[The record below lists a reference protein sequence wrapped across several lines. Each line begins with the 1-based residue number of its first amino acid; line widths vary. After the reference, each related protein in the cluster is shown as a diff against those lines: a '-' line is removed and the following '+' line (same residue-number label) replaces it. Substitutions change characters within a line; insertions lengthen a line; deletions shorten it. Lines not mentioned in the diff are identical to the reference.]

1 MSLEYSGK
9 VYKYL
14 DKYSGKFYNVKK
26 ALTYNKPVIAVTGE
40 RSAGKSTN
48 VAIYVLLD
56 YLVNGHHFA
65 YIRRHR
71 TDTYS
76 TCKTFF
82 NNAVMI
88 IQSFD
93 DFKIYGF
100 KYHAGKYFIA
110 TELDAET
117 QEPLYVECGF
127 AAPLSQEEDLKSSVY
142 SDTFTIIY
150 DEFISKDPNRYLG
163 TKDNP
168 EREWDALT
176 SLYQTIDRGIGRPFR
191 NEVRMFLLGNKATL
205 YNPIFLTLGVCE
217 YIVNGAHFVA
227 PKNEVWVW
235 EDVQGIDATEQM
247 KDSFGYAM
255 STEFTK
261 KYAYENEGV
270 DNDQFVCKVP
280 KESQYKYT
288 LKLNGQ
294 LYGIYSGN
302 ERIDFMC
309 KYYVGAPM
317 NCNKVISLDNKSYK
331 ETDLQI
337 AVKWREIEETHM
349 LWIRYKKGALYF
361 ADGKT
366 KNAFLRY
373 LDFIR

>member
-1 MSLEYSGK
+1 MSLEYSSK

-14 DKYSGKFYNVKK
+14 DKYSGKFYNVKR
-26 ALTYNKPVIAVTGE
+26 ALTFNKPVIAVTGE

-48 VAIYVLLD
+48 IAIYVLLD

-71 TDTYS
+71 TDTYA

-82 NNAVMI
+82 NNAISI
-88 IQSFD
+88 IQRFG
-93 DFKIYGF
+93 DFKVYGF
-100 KYHAGKYFIA
+100 KYHAGKYHIA
-110 TELDAET
+110 TSIDEET
-117 QEPLYVECGF
+117 QEPQWEECGF
-127 AAPLSQEEDLKSSVY
+127 AAPLSQEEDLKSSVF

-176 SLYQTIDRGIGRPFR
+176 SLYQTIDRGVDRPFR

-217 YIVNGAHFVA
+217 YIVAGANFVS
-227 PKNEVWVW
+227 PKDKPWVW
-235 EDVQGIDATEQM
+235 EDVKGIDATEEM
-247 KDSFGYAM
+247 KGSFGYAM
-255 STEFTK
+255 STEFTR
-261 KYAYENEGV
+261 KYAYDNEGV

-280 KESQYKYT
+280 KESAYKYT
-288 LKLNGQ
+288 LKLNGI
-294 LYGIYSGN
+294 LYGIYAGKG
-302 ERIDFMC
+302 DVDYTQ
-309 KYYVGAPM
+309 KYYIGKPM
-317 NCNKVISLDNKSYK
+317 NCNKIISLDNKSFK

-337 AVKWREIEETHM
+337 CVKFKEMDETHM
-349 LWIRYKKGALYF
+349 LWLRYRKGALFF